1 MKATVELENGEIY
14 NGQIESIAQEP
25 QLVFRG
31 TKPGAIRVIT
41 IIVVEQYEDEEFEK
55 ALAQELMKEQG
66 IAWSG

>member
-1 MKATVELENGEIY
+1 MKAKVELENGEVY

-66 IAWSG
+66 ITFVG